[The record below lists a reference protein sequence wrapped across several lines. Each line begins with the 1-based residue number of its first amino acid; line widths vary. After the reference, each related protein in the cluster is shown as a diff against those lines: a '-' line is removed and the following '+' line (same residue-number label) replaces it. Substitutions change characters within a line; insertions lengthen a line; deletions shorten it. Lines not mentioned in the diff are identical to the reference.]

1 MARAF
6 DVERQSITSL
16 SELIRNK
23 EISPVEV
30 IDAYLERTEKVQKWL
45 NPFITILDGQARKA
59 ARSAEDE
66 IVNGNYRGPL
76 HGIPFAAKDLFFTA
90 GIRTT
95 CGSKILSDF
104 VPEQNATVIDRLVSA
119 GAILIGKANMHEFAF
134 GTTNLNP
141 HFGDA
146 KNPWDPD
153 RVTGGSSGGS
163 AAAVASSCALLALG
177 TDTGG
182 SIRIP
187 SALCGTV
194 GVKPTFGRISKYGVY
209 PLAWSLDHPGPM
221 TKTASD
227 AAIALGCMVGYD
239 PKDPCSQRKPV
250 EDFTTPLTGEIKG
263 MRVGIPDTF
272 YFNAIDP
279 AVYLQTEKAIES
291 LKNLGATILPVTIP
305 DLEEAATATLVI
317 LTAEAAACLEKY
329 HRTRRDDI
337 GRDVRERLD
346 IGAVYLAT
354 HYIKSQRIRR
364 KIQENF
370 ARTFTRVDVLVTPG
384 VSIPAPR
391 RDAATVHIDGSD
403 IPVGVALTRCTR
415 IYNLVGLPSVS
426 VPTGFSEAGLP
437 VGIQVAGKPFDE
449 ATILRVA
456 DAYQRQVYRPQ
467 YPVPESV

>member
-1 MARAF
+1 VAGTF
-6 DVERQSITSL
+6 DLERHSITTL
-16 SELIRNK
+16 SEQIRKK

-30 IDAYLERTEKVQKWL
+30 IDAYLKRAERVQEKF
-45 NPFITILDGQARKA
+45 NPFITILDDHARKA
-59 ARSAEDE
+59 AREAEDE

-227 AAIALGCMVGYD
+227 AAIALACMAGYD
-239 PKDPCSQRKPV
+239 PKDPCSQRVPV
-250 EDFTTPLTGEIKG
+250 EDFTAALTGEIQDV
-263 MRVGIPDTF
+263 RVGVPDTF

-279 AVYLQTEKAIES
+279 AVNIQTEKAIKS
-291 LKNLGATILPVTIP
+291 LKDLGATILPVTIP

-329 HRTRRDDI
+329 HRTRREDI
-337 GRDVRERLD
+337 GKDVRERLD
-346 IGAVYLAT
+346 IGALYLAT

-370 ARTFTRVDVLVTPG
+370 ARIFRRVDVLVTPG
-384 VSIPAPR
+384 VSIPAPK
-391 RDAATVHIDGSD
+391 RDAPTVRLDGSD

-415 IYNLVGLPSVS
+415 IYNLAGLPSVS
-426 VPTGFSEAGLP
+426 VPTGLSESGLP
-437 VGIQVAGKPFDE
+437 VGIQVAGRPFDE
-449 ATILRVA
+449 ATLLRVA
-456 DAYQRQVYRPQ
+456 DAYQRHVYRPR
-467 YPVPESV
+467 YPEPEPV